1 MDEAKRGRRY
11 SRDFKES
18 AVARVRNGESVV
30 EVSGDIGVVYGTLA
44 SWCRANGVSYRQYE
58 RKKGVMDN
66 VMTKI
71 KAYSGELSVV
81 LYVPGE
87 ANVAEWNI
95 MRQEPFVAVDS
106 SGSRVVVNPAMCA
119 FIEVGELSK
128 DDSE

>member
-1 MDEAKRGRRY
+1 MDEAKRGKRY

-30 EVSGDIGVVYGTLA
+30 KVSGNIGVSYGTLA
-44 SWCRANGVSYRQYE
+44 SWCRANGVAYRQYE
-58 RKKGVMDN
+58 RRKGVMDGA
-66 VMTKI
+66 MTRI
-71 KAYSGELSVV
+71 KAYSGELSVT

-87 ANVAEWNI
+87 ANVVEWNI
-95 MRQEPFVAVDS
+95 MRQEPFIAVDR

-119 FIEVGELSK
+119 FIEVGEPPK